1 MHGSFKRGRI
11 MEGMPEDELITEKER
26 KQLLAAL
33 HTRLFWV
40 GKEIPYMCDIKGKMC
55 NLHSI
60 VWELLKK
67 EELDDEDRQLINKCI
82 LYINE
87 KAKEDELELATG
99 HLTREDA
106 DKLFDETAGLL
117 RTVMNLR
124 DISKGTSK
132 EKEKEFQETYSRER
146 VAEARRWLNFLK
158 QTGEVK

>member
-1 MHGSFKRGRI
+1 MD
-11 MEGMPEDELITEKER
+11 ETPEDDELITETER

-33 HTRLFWV
+33 HARLFWV
-40 GKEIPYMCDIKGKMC
+40 GKEIPYNCDIKGKMC

-67 EELDDEDRQLINKCI
+67 GELDDEDRGLINKCI

-99 HLTREDA
+99 ELTREEA
-106 DKLFDETAGLL
+106 DKLFDETAGLM
-117 RTVMNLR
+117 RTVMDLKE
-124 DISKGTSK
+124 IKEGTSK
-132 EKEKEFQETYSRER
+132 EKEKEFRETFSHER

-158 QTGEVK
+158 GTGEVK

>member
-1 MHGSFKRGRI
+1 MS
-11 MEGMPEDELITEKER
+11 EVSEDDFITEHER

-40 GKEIPYMCDIKGKMC
+40 GKEIPYNCDIKGKMC

-60 VWELLKK
+60 VWELLQK
-67 EELDDEDRQLINKCI
+67 EKLEDDDRKLINKCI
-82 LYINE
+82 LYIDE

-99 HLTREDA
+99 QLTREEA
-106 DKLFDETAGLL
+106 ERLFDETSGLL
-117 RTVMNLR
+117 RTLMNLR
-124 DISKGTSK
+124 DIEEGKSK
-132 EKEKEFQETYSRER
+132 ERKKKFHETHSRER

>member
-1 MHGSFKRGRI
+1 MDEGS
-11 MEGMPEDELITEKER
+11 EDDLITEHER
-26 KQLLAAL
+26 KELLAAL

-55 NLHSI
+55 NLHTI

-67 EELDDEDRQLINKCI
+67 EKLDDEDRKLINKCI
-82 LYINE
+82 LYIDE

-99 HLTREDA
+99 QLTREEA
-106 DKLFDETAGLL
+106 DRLFDETAGLL

-124 DISKGTSK
+124 DIEEGKSK
-132 EKEKEFQETYSRER
+132 EKERQFHETYSRQR

-158 QTGEVK
+158 ETGEIK

>member
-1 MHGSFKRGRI
+1 
-11 MEGMPEDELITEKER
+11 MEDMPEDELITEKER

-60 VWELLKK
+60 VWELLNK

-82 LYINE
+82 LYIND
-87 KAKEDELELATG
+87 KAKEDEIELATEQ
-99 HLTREDA
+99 LTREEA

-124 DISKGTSK
+124 DIKKGKSK
-132 EKEKEFQETYSRER
+132 EKEREFRETYSRER
-146 VAEARRWLNFLK
+146 TAEARRWLNFLK
-158 QTGEVK
+158 ATGEIK